1 MNETELLSLSAALFL
16 MSVSMA
22 LREREASGEQEE
34 TEKVS
39 CVRTKDGVPSKPSQ
53 SLEKTKK

>member
-1 MNETELLSLSAALFL
+1 LLSLSAALFL

-22 LREREASGEQEE
+22 LREREASGQQEE